1 MYGQAICYIFTN
13 LKLSFAS
20 IDFYAERMVQ
30 FRYLGQSL
38 YLGNFF
44 YIKFFLKKWFMTQ
57 ELNE

>member
-38 YLGNFF
+38 YLGDFF
-44 YIKFFLKKWFMTQ
+44 FVKNGL
-57 ELNE
+57 